1 VGIVAGV
8 LLVWQALRIPIEGSV
23 GESLDHAR
31 SWFSFEHDLHV
42 AFEPSLIRFVHRID
56 LADLV
61 AWSYDNAHLMALF
74 AFIVG
79 VRLLAPWHYPRVR
92 TAYVLMHIPAFIL
105 IAAVPTAPPK
115 WLPQIP
121 FHEALPTDAQLTAG
135 GDFLLNKTAA
145 LVSLHFGYPLFIAG
159 TLIRLAPRSP
169 WAWASLLYPAAV
181 QFLIVGSGNHFVL
194 DSVLGAACVGFAVL
208 VARLLHGSASREPA
222 EASVQKAVVL
232 MLAAG
237 LLAFAVDWVAAGRA
251 IHGAWYP
258 AAVTG
263 LLGLALAFARVP
275 AMRPR

>member
-1 VGIVAGV
+1 MGIIAGV
-8 LLVWQALRIPIEGSV
+8 LVVWQTLRVPIEGSV
-23 GESLDHAR
+23 GESMNNAR
-31 SWFSFEHDLHV
+31 SWLAFEQDVHV
-42 AFEPSLIRFVHRID
+42 AVEPSLIRFVHRIE
-56 LADLV
+56 LADFV
-61 AWSYDNAHLMALF
+61 SWAYDNAHLMALF
-74 AFIVG
+74 AFLVG
-79 VRLLAPWHYPRVR
+79 IRLLAPWHYPRVR

-105 IAAVPTAPPK
+105 IWVFPTAPPK

-121 FHEALPTDAQLTAG
+121 FHEAVPTDAQLTEG
-135 GDFLLNKTAA
+135 GDLLLNKTAA

-169 WAWASLLYPAAV
+169 WAWLSLLYPAAV
-181 QFLIVGSGNHFVL
+181 QFLIVGSGNHYVL
-194 DSVLGAACVGFAVL
+194 DSVLGAACVGLAVL
-208 VARLLHGSASREPA
+208 VASLLHGRASREPA
-222 EASVQKAVVL
+222 EASVQETVVL

-237 LLAFAVDWVAAGRA
+237 LLAFAVDSVAAGRA